1 MEDHHT
7 GERLGH
13 RGWKLHLMIEQF
25 VSRGFALRDAA
36 HLAHWASRSYAE
48 HVTLGEF
55 YDALVDGIDTVV
67 ETYQGCFGLIGEV
80 IPTSYKKDDILAQ
93 IVKEANWI
101 AENRD
106 QIAKGNE
113 VLENKLDELGA
124 LYASTVYKL
133 RFLK

>member
-1 MEDHHT
+1 
-7 GERLGH
+7 
-13 RGWKLHLMIEQF
+13 MIEDF
-25 VSRGFALRDAA
+25 VSRGFALRDAT
-36 HLAHWASRSYAE
+36 HLAHWATRSYAE
-48 HVTLGEF
+48 HVALGGF
-55 YDALVDGIDTVV
+55 YEGLIDGIDTVV
-67 ETYQGCFGLIGEV
+67 EAYQGCFGLIGTV
-80 IPTSYKKDDILAQ
+80 TPTDYERGDILSQ

-106 QIAKGNE
+106 KIAKGNE

>member
-1 MEDHHT
+1 
-7 GERLGH
+7 
-13 RGWKLHLMIEQF
+13 MIEEF
-25 VSRGFALRDAA
+25 VSRGFALRNAT
-36 HLAHWASRSYAE
+36 HLAHWASRSYSE
-48 HVTLGEF
+48 HVALGDF
-55 YDALVDGIDTVV
+55 YDGLVDAIDGVV
-67 ETYQGCFGLIGEV
+67 EAYQGCFGLIGEV
-80 IPTSYKKDDILAQ
+80 SPKSYKKDDILSQ

-106 QIAKGNE
+106 KIAKGNE